1 MSLRREKY
9 DGDFT
14 GRSLSY
20 IERRNPFNSKSKVS
34 VNAPPKKSIRN
45 VRHVND
51 CDSLFQEDSDKDRYL
66 ITYADL
72 ITLILGLFIILYA
85 ISNIDL
91 KKYQSLVSAIGNTFG
106 STRIATSTGASL
118 KEISPLHNLK
128 NDIES
133 ITRRY
138 GYDKVIDVEENERG
152 VTIHILEDIIFKSG
166 SADLNVSSLEILD
179 RLASILKVLPND
191 IRIEGHSDNV
201 PINTTTYPS
210 NWHLSVSRALNTAYY
225 LITQEKLSADKISIV
240 GYSEFKPLVSNGTEE
255 GRKLNRRV
263 DLVII
268 KK

>member
-9 DGDFT
+9 DGDFI
-14 GRSLSY
+14 GRSPGFTEWRGSIY
-20 IERRNPFNSKSKVS
+20 NEGKISS
-34 VNAPPKKSIRN
+34 NASSKKSNRN
-45 VRHVND
+45 VKHLNHD
-51 CDSLFQEDSDKDRYL
+51 DSIFQDDSDKDRYL

-72 ITLILGLFIILYA
+72 ITLLLGLFIILYA

-91 KKYQSLVSAIGNTFG
+91 KKYQSFVSAVGNTFG
-106 STRIATSTGASL
+106 TSRMVSSSGISI
-118 KEISPLHNLK
+118 KEISPLQNLK
-128 NDIES
+128 SDIES

-138 GYDKVIDVEENERG
+138 GYNKAVSVEENERG

-166 SADLNVSSLEILD
+166 SADLNESSMEILG

-201 PINTTTYPS
+201 PINTVSYPS
-210 NWHLSVSRALNTAYY
+210 NWHLSVARALNTAYY
-225 LITQEKLSADKISIV
+225 LITCEKLSADKISIV
-240 GYSEFKPLVSNGTEE
+240 GYSEFKPLVSNNIEE

>member
-1 MSLRREKY
+1 M
-9 DGDFT
+9 
-14 GRSLSY
+14 
-20 IERRNPFNSKSKVS
+20 INSAGV
-34 VNAPPKKSIRN
+34 
-45 VRHVND
+45 
-51 CDSLFQEDSDKDRYL
+51 
-66 ITYADL
+66 
-72 ITLILGLFIILYA
+72 
-85 ISNIDL
+85 
-91 KKYQSLVSAIGNTFG
+91 G
-106 STRIATSTGASL
+106 S

-128 NDIES
+128 SDIES
-133 ITRRY
+133 VTRRY
-138 GYDKVIDVEENERG
+138 GYDKVIEVEENERG

-201 PINTTTYPS
+201 PINTAAYPS

-240 GYSEFKPLVSNGTEE
+240 GYSEFKPLASNGTEE